1 VTTARKDK
9 NDNPYLNHMP
19 NTTPCIPRKYSGH
32 DLNKPAHLRI
42 QVNLLPPVLGVLG
55 VMEEVKR
62 KSSNK

>member
-1 VTTARKDK
+1 
-9 NDNPYLNHMP
+9 MP